1 MENLPNKESIKETLS
16 RIDDLTEE
24 RRNNEAL
31 RLIESLPNNE
41 EKYIRVAYVGQNYV
55 ESGDLDKANELVE
68 LLSQS
73 DDSLPYAGGVLE
85 LILRKTGEIE

>member
-1 MENLPNKESIKETLS
+1 
-16 RIDDLTEE
+16 
-24 RRNNEAL
+24 
-31 RLIESLPNNE
+31 
-41 EKYIRVAYVGQNYV
+41 VGQNYV